1 MSPQPMLPPPVSSR
15 PQSPEPAPPAA
26 RVSRLKPLWVM
37 AAPIALIPTLEGHSS
52 TRVHELALQP
62 APLYASAMEE
72 DLPYGAQEL
81 ARQATS
87 HQEDGASWMTWPNV
101 LPELSTTGFNTS
113 DPNTGRNTIRVAGT
127 LSSSKPAVLGT
138 TVNPTANTRVTAAT
152 NASANTAVNS
162 AARGNSAQDAD
173 ELEDDDNSD
182 GRVNSYR
189 MAMNTPNQTLRA
201 EDGWKFIYAA
211 VPGRNAVGSLSLLKE
226 LVQTRSNGLAVT
238 IPVFHGN
245 LSGVCQNI
253 QPIEGGVIDCEL
265 KIWCQENGRE
275 PSIPESHGHNLHVR
289 SDGQIH
295 HVVVTLN
302 MSGQEKIA
310 ALETTSVT
318 VAFYQRDSSKQSAH
332 AYKP

>member
-1 MSPQPMLPPPVSSR
+1 
-15 PQSPEPAPPAA
+15 
-26 RVSRLKPLWVM
+26 M

-52 TRVHELALQP
+52 TRVHDRALNP
-62 APLYASAMEE
+62 APIHAITIDDDQQSDGVILTRQTEKNQGVETAIDASF
-72 DLPYGAQEL
+72 GA
-81 ARQATS
+81 
-87 HQEDGASWMTWPNV
+87 V
-101 LPELSTTGFNTS
+101 PEL
-113 DPNTGRNTIRVAGT
+113 NTIQIAGT
-127 LSSSKPAVLGT
+127 LSSPKS
-138 TVNPTANTRVTAAT
+138 TASNAT
-152 NASANTAVNS
+152 DRANNSQSAD
-162 AARGNSAQDAD
+162 GLDATYT
-173 ELEDDDNSD
+173 SD
-182 GRVNSYR
+182 GGVNSYR

-211 VPGRNAVGSLSLLKE
+211 VPGRNAVGSISLLND

-253 QPIEGGVIDCEL
+253 QVVEGGVIDCEL

-302 MSGQEKIA
+302 MSGQEKIV

-318 VAFYQRDSSKQSAH
+318 VAFYQRDTSKQSAH
-332 AYKP
+332 ALKP

>member
-1 MSPQPMLPPPVSSR
+1 
-15 PQSPEPAPPAA
+15 
-26 RVSRLKPLWVM
+26 
-37 AAPIALIPTLEGHSS
+37 
-52 TRVHELALQP
+52 
-62 APLYASAMEE
+62 
-72 DLPYGAQEL
+72 
-81 ARQATS
+81 
-87 HQEDGASWMTWPNV
+87 
-101 LPELSTTGFNTS
+101 
-113 DPNTGRNTIRVAGT
+113 
-127 LSSSKPAVLGT
+127 
-138 TVNPTANTRVTAAT
+138 
-152 NASANTAVNS
+152 
-162 AARGNSAQDAD
+162 
-173 ELEDDDNSD
+173 
-182 GRVNSYR
+182 
-189 MAMNTPNQTLRA
+189 MNTPNQTLRA

-211 VPGRNAVGSLSLLKE
+211 VPGRSAVGSLALLKD
-226 LVQTRSNGLAVT
+226 LVQSNANGLAVT

>member
-1 MSPQPMLPPPVSSR
+1 MSPQPMLPPPVPSR
-15 PQSPEPAPPAA
+15 PKSPEPAPPAA

-52 TRVHELALQP
+52 TRVHELALNP
-62 APLYASAMEE
+62 APLYAPAVEE
-72 DLPYGAQEL
+72 DLPYGALEL
-81 ARQATS
+81 ARQAKTR
-87 HQEDGASWMTWPNV
+87 QEDGESWVTWPNV
-101 LPELSTTGFNTS
+101 LPELNTIGFNTS
-113 DPNTGRNTIRVAGT
+113 DLNTEPNTIQVAGA
-127 LSSSKPAVLGT
+127 LSSAKPAVMNAA
-138 TVNPTANTRVTAAT
+138 VNSKVNNRGNTP
-152 NASANTAVNS
+152 ANTAANTS
-162 AARGNSAQDAD
+162 ERGNNSQGAD
-173 ELEDDDNSD
+173 ESDDGDNSD
-182 GRVNSYR
+182 GRVTSYR

-211 VPGRNAVGSLSLLKE
+211 VPGRSAVGSLSLLKE